1 MSTPAVALQG
11 APSLAL
17 AAVDAVLGA
26 VATLEADGDIM
37 SLVEIQATTNAA
49 LSEVKAVMA
58 LLENYTVAPAY
69 ALGAALIAA
78 GAALSRYAEA
88 LAETKPPLITEVLK
102 SDWSLLELAHALY
115 GDSTR
120 AGELL
125 LLNVDVIDDPLL
137 ILSGTELRRY
147 AV

>member
-1 MSTPAVALQG
+1 MSTAASALQK
-11 APSLAL
+11 APGLAL
-17 AAVDAVLGA
+17 AAVAVVLDA

-49 LSEVKAVMA
+49 LTEVKAVMV

-69 ALGAALIAA
+69 NLGAALVAA

-88 LAETKPPLITEVLK
+88 LAETKPPLITELLE
-102 SDWSLLELAHALY
+102 SDWSLLELAHARY

-137 ILSGTELRRY
+137 IPSGTELRRY